1 MQKLILGRVLARSPT
16 LIVANQPTWGLDV
29 GAVSFIHAQ
38 LIAACERG
46 AGVLLIS
53 EDLDEVFALA
63 DRIGVMVGG
72 RLSELKPRA
81 GWNLQ
86 SLGLAMAG
94 TALHQHAA

>member
-1 MQKLILGRVLARSPT
+1 PQV
-16 LIVANQPTWGLDV
+16 IVATQPTWGLDV

-63 DRIGVMVGG
+63 DRIGVMVRGQ
-72 RLSELKPRA
+72 LSDIKPRA
-81 GWNLQ
+81 EWTL
-86 SLGLAMAG
+86 SALGLAMTEAG
-94 TALHQHAA
+94 QRHHAA